1 MSRETALNDAGHTV
15 KTQIKQRRTNARLL
29 SMLISPATTRSR
41 EFFSTR
47 HFMAR
52 LTSRNKS
59 RFVLVKRDHGDAAVY
74 VFKVTPAGGEGGGA
88 AGVGGGGTPHMK
100 GVGMLVVSLRGVN
113 LTYAVLG
120 KTPPYLAVKVSFRVA
135 RKKI

>member
-1 MSRETALNDAGHTV
+1 MSRETALNDAGHTI

-29 SMLISPATTRSR
+29 SMLISPAATRSR

-59 RFVLVKRDHGDAAVY
+59 RFVLVKRDAAVY
-74 VFKVTPAGGEGGGA
+74 VFKVTPAGGGG
-88 AGVGGGGTPHMK
+88 GGGGTPHME
-100 GVGMLVVSLRGVN
+100 GVGMLVVYLRGVN

-120 KTPPYLAVKVSFRVA
+120 KTSPCLV
-135 RKKI
+135 

>member
-1 MSRETALNDAGHTV
+1 MSRETALNDAGHTT

-29 SMLISPATTRSR
+29 SMLISPAATRSR

-47 HFMAR
+47 HFMVR

-59 RFVLVKRDHGDAAVY
+59 RFVLVKRDAAVY
-74 VFKVTPAGGEGGGA
+74 VFKVTPGGEA
-88 AGVGGGGTPHMK
+88 GGTPHMK
-100 GVGMLVVSLRGVN
+100 GVGMLVVSLRRVN

>member
-1 MSRETALNDAGHTV
+1 MSRETALNDAGHTI

-29 SMLISPATTRSR
+29 SMLISPAATRSR

-47 HFMAR
+47 HFMVR

-59 RFVLVKRDHGDAAVY
+59 RFVLVKRDAAVY
-74 VFKVTPAGGEGGGA
+74 VFKVTPAGGGGRW
-88 AGVGGGGTPHMK
+88 GGTPHMK
-100 GVGMLVVSLRGVN
+100 GVGMLVVSLRRVN
-113 LTYAVLG
+113 PTYAVLG
-120 KTPPYLAVKVSFRVA
+120 KTSPYLAVKVSFRVA